1 MDMEKH
7 LLICLFISM
16 VVILVMS
23 TGKGWN
29 SYEEKNGIVKLENN
43 SYHK

>member
-16 VVILVMS
+16 VVMS
-23 TGKGWN
+23 TGEEWN
-29 SYEEKNGIVKLENN
+29 SYEEKNEIV
-43 SYHK
+43 

>member
-16 VVILVMS
+16 VVMLVMS
-23 TGKGWN
+23 MGKEWN
-29 SYEEKNGIVKLENN
+29 SYEEKNEIV
-43 SYHK
+43 